1 MKYLKKFKLFE
12 NQVSP
17 EELIP
22 LSVLKRSGLNSKKFY
37 VELQKAIEGKSK
49 EEAKEIAFKLLG
61 YFNID
66 KITGAAATRGV
77 DIDDLVDVQL
87 STDGEITYVSEMRIR
102 GRDNAF
108 GIITIWVLQVIL
120 PMEFYEFLHLMF

>member
-49 EEAKEIAFKLLG
+49 EEAKEI
-61 YFNID
+61 
-66 KITGAAATRGV
+66 T
-77 DIDDLVDVQL
+77 
-87 STDGEITYVSEMRIR
+87 
-102 GRDNAF
+102 
-108 GIITIWVLQVIL
+108 W
-120 PMEFYEFLHLMF
+120 